1 MSKKKGIL
9 DEFVEGVIKDIERA
23 AIIESSR
30 DKKTGKADP
39 YKAAGIAAG
48 LGYTS
53 LDDMAQLGA
62 MLGADGAF
70 DDTPS
75 SEWKLY
81 AEDGSEFGVFL
92 SDYEDEYDYICA
104 LEEAKKSYWK
114 TQITDEEKAIVEAN
128 NLCIEDYQNKSE
140 FDNAI
145 ENCLLWRE
153 SLNETLLEHAEFYAI
168 EPTDY
173 YTLDDFNEAVE
184 SAFDWIDFLDDK
196 LITLGET
203 YGIDPRSC
211 VDEDD
216 YITKLK
222 EYENKARNSLPKVVK
237 DQLSAYEKMLSK
249 QAKEANL
256 PYEEYK
262 SIVLKYSD
270 YGINPE
276 DYKSGNDYITA
287 VNTSREEVATLLNI
301 IQTHS
306 DAEIRNAAQ
315 SYFSI
320 KYANGIYL
328 PQNAGKKKETE
339 LKRLAKKIG
348 LDKIGGTSQ

>member
-9 DEFVEGVIKDIERA
+9 DEFVEGVIKDIGRA

-75 SEWKLY
+75 SSEWKIY
-81 AEDGSEFGVFL
+81 AEDGSEYGVFL
-92 SDYEDEYDYICA
+92 SDYDDEYEYICA
-104 LEEAKKSYWK
+104 LEEAKKSHWK
-114 TQITDEEKAIVEAN
+114 TTLTDEEKAIAEAN
-128 NLCIEDYQNKSE
+128 NLCINDYQNKTE
-140 FDNAI
+140 FDDAI
-145 ENCLLWRE
+145 RMCLLWRE
-153 SLNETLLEHAEFYAI
+153 CLNDKILEYAEFYSI

-173 YTLDDFNEAVE
+173 YTLEDFTEAVE
-184 SAFDWIDFLDDK
+184 SAFDWIDFLDGK
-196 LITLGET
+196 LAELGEK
-203 YGIDPRSC
+203 YGIDSRSC
-211 VDEDD
+211 VDEED

-222 EYENKARNSLPKVVK
+222 EYENNARNSLPKAIK
-237 DQLSAYEKMLSK
+237 DRLNAYEKMLIK
-249 QAKEANL
+249 QAKQANV

-262 SIVLKYSD
+262 ALALKYSD
-270 YGINPE
+270 YGIRPE
-276 DYKSGNDYITA
+276 DYKSGKDYIDA
-287 VNTSREEVATLLNI
+287 VNASKEEVSALLNI

-306 DAEIRNAAQ
+306 DAEVRNAAQ
-315 SYFSI
+315 NYFSI

-348 LDKIGGTSQ
+348 LDKK